1 MEILQWIGDA
11 LLYPVRQI
19 LMPESQIYWLYLLCS
34 FFIAVIVYVVRFNRQ
49 EVQSSF
55 LQYCFPKEALLGL
68 RG

>member
-34 FFIAVIVYVVRFNRQ
+34 FFIAVIVYVVRFNV
-49 EVQSSF
+49 EVQ
-55 LQYCFPKEALLGL
+55 G
-68 RG
+68 G